1 MKTVSFEVAQTSLAE
16 LLEKVSGG
24 EAITITRDG
33 QPKAML
39 VTIPP
44 SVRPRPQRG
53 SLRGRIQI
61 APDFE
66 APLEDFKDYVG

>member
-1 MKTVSFEVAQTSLAE
+1 MKTMSFEVGEISLAD
-16 LLEKVSGG
+16 LLEKVSDG
-24 EAITITRDG
+24 ETITITRDG

-53 SLRGRIQI
+53 SLRGRIQM
-61 APDFE
+61 APDFD
-66 APLEDFKDYVG
+66 APLDEFKDYVG